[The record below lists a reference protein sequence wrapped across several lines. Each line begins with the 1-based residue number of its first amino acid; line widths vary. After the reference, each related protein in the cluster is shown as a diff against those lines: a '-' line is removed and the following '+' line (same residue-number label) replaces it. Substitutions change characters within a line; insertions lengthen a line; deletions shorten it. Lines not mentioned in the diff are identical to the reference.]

1 MVKLLRRNT
10 FAVKEE
16 NGHSCE
22 NLCGSMLVYLYC
34 QLTWS

>member
-1 MVKLLRRNT
+1 MVKLLKRNT

-16 NGHSCE
+16 NGHSWE

-34 QLTWS
+34 QSTRS